1 MDKKRHVYVD
11 KSEIKPPSVL
21 FLDQA
26 NTAGYSVWNGET
38 LVESGILARG
48 KENIQEYAEGLV
60 GLIKELIVEYSVN
73 TLFHEE
79 VFIPRDGNPGNIAGV
94 ERLYYIKH
102 KITDIGFKSSLEVL
116 GLDNGSWKKQLADG
130 KFTKTKDDK
139 EEVKRLVTEMY
150 PNLEFFTGDEIDAI
164 GMGIAVMVK
173 NDGRFYDVSRY
184 NKKLPIHIGLA
195 PLNWDVLT
203 GTYKIPAKFKHA
215 IEAGGLYEIPLNKAK
230 DASDEFCKLLTH
242 KDLLAYTII
251 PKSYKYWGVNL
262 LLFNKKPDDF
272 KVPLTIDYL
281 TKDGSY
287 LKDYE
292 EGSYILYAARKSRL

>member
-11 KSEIKPPSVL
+11 KSEIKPPSIL

-26 NTAGYSVWNGET
+26 NTAGYSVWNKDV

-48 KENIQEYAEGLV
+48 KENIQEYGDGLV
-60 GLIKELIVEYSVN
+60 GLIKELIDEYQV
-73 TLFHEE
+73 TTVFHEE

-102 KITDIGFKSSLEVL
+102 KITDIGFRSSIEVM

-130 KFTKTKDDK
+130 KFKKTENDKD
-139 EEVKRLVTEMY
+139 EVKRLVLENY
-150 PNLEFFTGDEIDAI
+150 PDLEFFTGDEVDAI

-173 NDGRFYDVSRY
+173 NEGRFYDVSRY
-184 NKKLPIHIGLA
+184 NKKLPIYTDIV

-203 GTYKIPAKFKHA
+203 GTYKLPAKYKHA

-230 DASDEFCKLLTH
+230 KAEDEFCKILSH
-242 KDLLAYTII
+242 KDMLIFTVI

-262 LLFNKKPDDF
+262 LLFNKKPSEM
-272 KVPLTIDYL
+272 KVNVTNNYL
-281 TKDGSY
+281 TKDGTL

-292 EGSYILYAARKSRL
+292 EGSYILIAARKKRI